1 MIYPLVLF
9 WRKKNGDAVSDGE
22 VLATIYGNDDAKMQ
36 AAYEKIAHAYEIAK
50 EPAAFV
56 PVVRE
61 YIFPE

>member
-1 MIYPLVLF
+1 MRLIYPLVLF
-9 WRKKNGDAVSDGE
+9 WRNGNAVSDGE

>member
-1 MIYPLVLF
+1 M
-9 WRKKNGDAVSDGE
+9 NGDAVSDGE
-22 VLATIYGNDDAKMQ
+22 VLATIYGNDAAKMQ

-50 EPAAFV
+50 EPADFV